1 MADKKPDISTAH
13 NAVLETLISVL
24 GERTMKAMDMQ
35 ELNRRI
41 REACNYYYQLPKART
56 RKKVSPLQKQAM
68 ADVAKAADL
77 Q

>member
-1 MADKKPDISTAH
+1 MTDKTPD
-13 NAVLETLISVL
+13 VLAIYNRILKLLAEEL
-24 GERTMKAMDMQ
+24 GIRTMKTFDVDALGAKVGEICD
-35 ELNRRI
+35 I
-41 REACNYYYQLPKART
+41 YSKLPKVRT